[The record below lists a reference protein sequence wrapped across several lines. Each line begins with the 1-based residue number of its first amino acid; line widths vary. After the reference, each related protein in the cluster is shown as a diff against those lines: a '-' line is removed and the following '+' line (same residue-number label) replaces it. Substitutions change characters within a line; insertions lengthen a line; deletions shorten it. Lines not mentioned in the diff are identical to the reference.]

1 MAECGKEFG
10 EDFTKT
16 LYLAAILIWPTLRK
30 KLMLFINEIII
41 LADNIVY

>member
-16 LYLAAILIWPTLRK
+16 LYLGAILIWPTLMK
-30 KLMLFINEIII
+30 KLNNVF
-41 LADNIVY
+41 YQ

>member
-16 LYLAAILIWPTLRK
+16 LYLVAILIWLTLTIMVNNAFSQGNNH
-30 KLMLFINEIII
+30 LS
-41 LADNIVY
+41 